1 MRWPMRL
8 LLADDDFTSRQ
19 ILQAMLT
26 KWGFEVDPVHD
37 GNEAW
42 QALSRPDAPRI
53 AILDWIMPGMD
64 GLEVVRKL
72 RAQET
77 TDPRYVIILT
87 SRDQKK
93 DLAEALNAGA
103 DDYITKPFNTDELLA
118 RIGVGIRVTGLQA
131 SLAARVRE
139 LHEANAT
146 IAQLACTDEL
156 TQLANRRS
164 FNDRLTREL
173 SAASRHGYSLAL
185 IMADLDHFKN
195 VNDSFGHDAGDRVIE
210 AFAGLL
216 LQAVRREDQPA
227 RWGGE
232 EFAILL
238 SHTDAAGGSMV
249 AERIRSAFEQTRCN
263 GVSLP
268 LTASFGVAGLV
279 EGDTGESLLRR
290 ADSALM
296 RAKTQGRNRVVV
308 AREEGKYAETDSLS
322 KPIGAES
329 SLVLIVDDDPVTVM
343 MLGGILGNAGFGTAS
358 ASSGGEAITQS
369 LALRPDLVLLDVH
382 LPDMDGFTVC
392 KRIQSNST
400 MADTPILF
408 ISATED
414 TLVKAQGFDAGGVD
428 YITKPLAGVEVIARV
443 RTHLRLKHAYETLE
457 RLQAERVERLAAT
470 QKMILPPPDLM
481 PDARFAVALKQIH
494 GAGGDFYDVIPVGE
508 SLVDYIVA
516 DASGHELETSLWTT
530 AMKTLL
536 HEHARSMLDP
546 TGILKAVNRSLC
558 RVMPDGIFFTVLY
571 ARLNRQ
577 SGLLTLVNGGH
588 PPAICLRK
596 GDPFAVID
604 QTGDVIGAFAD
615 AVFETT
621 DIQLGRGDRFFLY
634 TDGLVEN
641 NGGGRSSGIAALG
654 GLFQSYRDLPL
665 AEVVDAATV
674 EVLTS
679 LDTTDD
685 IVLLG
690 VEM

>member
-1 MRWPMRL
+1 MRL
-8 LLADDDFTSRQ
+8 LLADDDFTSRS
-19 ILQAMLT
+19 ILQAMLL
-26 KWGFEVDPVHD
+26 KWGFDVASVCC

-42 QALSRPDAPRI
+42 RALNEPDAPRI
-53 AILDWIMPGMD
+53 AILDWVMPGMD
-64 GLEVVRKL
+64 GLEIVRRL

-77 TDPRYVIILT
+77 NDPRYVIILT
-87 SRDQKK
+87 SRDQKR

-103 DDYITKPFNTDELLA
+103 DDYVTKPFNTDELLA
-118 RIGVGIRVTGLQA
+118 RIGVGVRVTGLQA
-131 SLAARVRE
+131 SLAARMRE

-164 FNDRLTREL
+164 FNDRLVREV
-173 SAASRHGYSLAL
+173 SGARRHGYSLAL
-185 IMADLDHFKN
+185 IMADLDRFKS
-195 VNDSFGHDAGDRVIE
+195 VNDSFGHEAGDRVIE
-210 AFAGLL
+210 AFAKLL
-216 LQAVRREDQPA
+216 VQAVRREDQPA

-238 SHTDAAGGSMV
+238 SHTDAEGGATV
-249 AERIRSAFEQTRCN
+249 AERIRAAFEQTRCE
-263 GVSLP
+263 GVGIP

-279 EGDTGESLLRR
+279 EGESGDGLLRR

-296 RAKTQGRNRVVV
+296 RAKALGRNRVVQALDEGQFNEV
-308 AREEGKYAETDSLS
+308 ACLTR
-322 KPIGAES
+322 PIGTEN
-329 SLVLIVDDDPVTVM
+329 SLVLIVDDDPVTVR
-343 MLGGILGNAGFGTAS
+343 MLMGILGNAGFGTAS
-358 ASSGGEAITQS
+358 AGSGGEAITQS

-392 KRIQSNST
+392 KRMRSNSAT
-400 MADTPILF
+400 ADTPVLF

-443 RTHLRLKHAYETLE
+443 KTHLRLKHAYETLE
-457 RLQAERVERLAAT
+457 RLQAERVERLAAS
-470 QKMILPPPDLM
+470 QKLILPTPDLM

-508 SLVDYIVA
+508 GLVDYIVA

-536 HEHARSMLDP
+536 HEHARSMFDP
-546 TGILKAVNRSLC
+546 TGILRAVNRSLC
-558 RVMPDGIFFTVLY
+558 RVMPDGLFFTVLY

-577 SGLLTLVNGGH
+577 SGKLTLVNGGH

-596 GDPFAVID
+596 GDSFDVID
-604 QTGDVIGAFAD
+604 QTGDVIGAFSD
-615 AVFETT
+615 ASFEAK
-621 DIQLGRGDRFFLY
+621 DIQLSRGDRFFLY

-641 NGGGRSSGIAALG
+641 NGGGRDVGISVLG
-654 GLFQSYRDLPL
+654 CLCQSYRELPL
-665 AEVVDAATV
+665 SELVDAATIEMLGRT
-674 EVLTS
+674 EVS
-679 LDTTDD
+679 DD

-690 VEM
+690 VEL